1 MTTLGATT
9 TAGHVI
15 SLSTFGFYGTLLGM
29 PLEAL
34 VLGAVAGALQH
45 GLKEPGS
52 RKNGILVIIISMVLA
67 GSISPLAIAYLSLSL
82 GLEQEVFKAAIP
94 VAVGFGWSW
103 AAPLLN
109 DSLRRLL
116 AGWINKLGG
125 QNNEP

>member
-1 MTTLGATT
+1 M
-9 TAGHVI
+9 
-15 SLSTFGFYGTLLGM
+15 
-29 PLEAL
+29 
-34 VLGAVAGALQH
+34 
-45 GLKEPGS
+45 KEPGS
-52 RKNGILVIIISMVLA
+52 RKNGILVIIVSMVLA
-67 GSISPLAIAYLSLSL
+67 GAVSPLAIAYLSLSL